1 MDRGIGSILVVEDNP
16 NEQLLIK
23 HAFNELGAKD
33 AIHVLNDG
41 DDAIAYLNG
50 KGQFCDRQKFPFPT
64 FLLTNLNMPRVN
76 GFELLSFIKRSK
88 LIIIPTIVLTTSC
101 DLDDIK
107 QAYLLGVNAFHKKP
121 TEPEGFLR
129 LLKRLYDY
137 WHEVELPDI
146 DESGNLKQVECAGQF
161 GKHIRPF
168 IEG

>member
-1 MDRGIGSILVVEDNP
+1 
-16 NEQLLIK
+16 
-23 HAFNELGAKD
+23 
-33 AIHVLNDG
+33 
-41 DDAIAYLNG
+41 
-50 KGQFCDRQKFPFPT
+50 
-64 FLLTNLNMPRVN
+64 MPRVN

-107 QAYLLGVNAFHKKP
+107 QAYLLGINAFHKKP